1 MGPINKTIE
10 NDLIKLKHFSEQEKL
25 FGYVNH
31 LWFYGLRTK
40 YPLEYLLYSQVN
52 IKQTYFKNETK
63 EFVIRSLTRE
73 LTLILNK
80 PLAQEVVDELKDML
94 VKAKELSNANLS
106 R

>member
-40 YPLEYLLYSQVN
+40 YPLEYLLYSQDN
-52 IKQTYFKNETK
+52 SKQTYFKNQVSELLRKRIDLRVNSILKGKLTEDK
-63 EFVIRSLTRE
+63 VIVLYGIIKYIE
-73 LTLILNK
+73 GIN
-80 PLAQEVVDELKDML
+80 
-94 VKAKELSNANLS
+94 N
-106 R
+106 

>member
-40 YPLEYLLYSQVN
+40 YPLEYLLYSQDN
-52 IKQTYFKNETK
+52 SKQTYFKNQVSELIRKRIDLRVNSILKGKLTEDK
-63 EFVIRSLTRE
+63 VFV
-73 LTLILNK
+73 LNGIIK
-80 PLAQEVVDELKDML
+80 YIEGI
-94 VKAKELSNANLS
+94 NN
-106 R
+106 

>member
-40 YPLEYLLYSQVN
+40 YPLEYLLYSQDN
-52 IKQTYFKNETK
+52 SKQTYFKNQVSELLRKRIDLRVNSILKGKLTEDK
-63 EFVIRSLTRE
+63 VFV
-73 LTLILNK
+73 LNGIIK
-80 PLAQEVVDELKDML
+80 YIEGI
-94 VKAKELSNANLS
+94 NN
-106 R
+106 

>member
-40 YPLEYLLYSQVN
+40 YPLEYLLYSQDN
-52 IKQTYFKNETK
+52 SKQTYFKNQVSELIRKRIDLRVNSILKGKLTEDK
-63 EFVIRSLTRE
+63 VIV
-73 LTLILNK
+73 LNGIIK
-80 PLAQEVVDELKDML
+80 YIEGI
-94 VKAKELSNANLS
+94 NN
-106 R
+106 